1 MAPSPCGMIPMVF
14 QEAPELLSTWIRAN
28 GCGIGLWIARM
39 RPELGLRRDPW
50 SWFEALGLG
59 LSGCFLRSKRILK
72 FQVFPRISL
81 LGAIQITW
89 DGEENRE
96 SLSAWRKQQWSF
108 GNSRFYGLPS
118 QNPRNPVGN
127 VPPPQNPFP
136 LGGEKSPKTQRKS
149 GNELIINGF
158 PAGSRFGIL
167 HAEILMEWLIPKDY
181 VIPALL
187 PWDSTVSAAISQ
199 TIPQFPD
206 SMIPCPLS
214 LMAKF
219 VSLTGPFPSARN

>member
-1 MAPSPCGMIPMVF
+1 MFFKEQEDPEIPSFSQDIFIRHCPDNPGMERKTGNHF
-14 QEAPELLSTWIRAN
+14 QPGGSSN
-28 GCGIGLWIARM
+28 G
-39 RPELGLRRDPW
+39 
-50 SWFEALGLG
+50 ALGILIFM
-59 LSGCFLRSKRILK
+59 GCPPKIPEI
-72 FQVFPRISL
+72 QWGMCPPR
-81 LGAIQITW
+81 
-89 DGEENRE
+89 
-96 SLSAWRKQQWSF
+96 
-108 GNSRFYGLPS
+108 
-118 QNPRNPVGN
+118 
-127 VPPPQNPFP
+127 NPFP

-181 VIPALL
+181 LIPALL

-206 SMIPCPLS
+206 STIPRPLS